1 MAMQYDVKSFHAT
14 ASTLA
19 YGDRTRLK
27 CVVISPVTSTTFNSC
42 VVELGEYYGANYIER
57 CYRHGGWR
65 SLA

>member
-27 CVVISPVTSTTFNSC
+27 GVVISPLRLQLSTRVWLN
-42 VVELGEYYGANYIER
+42 
-57 CYRHGGWR
+57 
-65 SLA
+65 